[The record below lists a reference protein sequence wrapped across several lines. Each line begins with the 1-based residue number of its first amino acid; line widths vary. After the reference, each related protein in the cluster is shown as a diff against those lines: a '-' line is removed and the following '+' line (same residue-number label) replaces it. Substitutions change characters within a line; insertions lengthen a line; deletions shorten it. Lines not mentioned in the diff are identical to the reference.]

1 MTPDPPILYL
11 DADLVVA
18 SKPAGW
24 LVHRGWARDGD
35 ILMIRVRDAIDQWVY
50 PVHRLDRG
58 ASGCVVFG
66 LSPEAARALADA
78 FAARAVSK
86 RYLALVR
93 GVPAERGVI
102 DHPIAR
108 QPGGERVEAIT
119 EYERLAVA
127 GRYSLLEARPLT
139 GRLHQIRRHLKH
151 IACPLIGDV
160 RYGKGEHNRL
170 FRESHD
176 LHRLA
181 LHALEITVP
190 HPATGAPTTFAA
202 PIPEDLERT
211 FTALFGEAID
221 LTIASQA
228 GTSTASSRVP
238 TR

>member
-1 MTPDPPILYL
+1 MSSVPAILYR

-24 LVHRGWARDGD
+24 LVHRGWARDGE
-35 ILMIRVRDAIDQWVY
+35 ILMTRVRDAIDQWVY

-58 ASGCVVFG
+58 ASGCVVFA
-66 LSPEAARALADA
+66 LSPEAARALAAA
-78 FAARAVSK
+78 FAARVVTK

-102 DHPIAR
+102 DHPIPR
-108 QPGGERVEAIT
+108 QPGGERVPAVT
-119 EYERLAVA
+119 DYERLAV
-127 GRYSLLEARPLT
+127 GRPYSLIEARPLT

-160 RYGKGEHNRL
+160 RYGKGEHNRF
-170 FRESHD
+170 FREKHD

-190 HPATGAPTTFAA
+190 HPATGAPTTVAA

-211 FTALFGEAID
+211 FAALFGEGINRQLRACP
-221 LTIASQA
+221 
-228 GTSTASSRVP
+228 R
-238 TR
+238 